1 MTKQA
6 CFTSQLHVLFAG
18 AGMYGRKRQSSSGLE
33 AGSLIANNGMIIS
46 GREGL
51 RLECVS
57 NSSQSGLGTVTTPA
71 GHTLSPGDTTD
82 SWSLS
87 PPSHTPGLLSLIT
100 SAPITPSQQGIYTC
114 SLPDSNGNDIELNVG
129 IYLYGFYG
137 EHAANRIIIQR

>member
-1 MTKQA
+1 
-6 CFTSQLHVLFAG
+6 
-18 AGMYGRKRQSSSGLE
+18 MYGSGIRDR
-33 AGSLIANNGMIIS
+33 SLIANNGLLIS
-46 GREGL
+46 GRDGL

-129 IYLYGFYG
+129 IYPNVFYG
-137 EHAANRIIIQR
+137 EHVANRIIIQR